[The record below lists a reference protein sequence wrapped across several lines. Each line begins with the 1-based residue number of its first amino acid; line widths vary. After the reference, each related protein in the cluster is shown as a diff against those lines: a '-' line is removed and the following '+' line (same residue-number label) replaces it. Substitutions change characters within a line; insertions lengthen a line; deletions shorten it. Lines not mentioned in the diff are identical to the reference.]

1 MNVKQNNHP
10 NSSNINKNIE
20 MLSIALAI
28 ILTTTLMVNP
38 TVMVNLNEVRAQSA
52 GSSMNTNNNKIIMHF
67 HPHLNTIKF
76 VTEKSKLFSSLD
88 NRESNDSG
96 HNKNDE
102 CSKEAN
108 GKEETTNQVF

>member
-1 MNVKQNNHP
+1 LFKTWNTSKQE
-10 NSSNINKNIE
+10 NIDNKEKIKA
-20 MLSIALAI
+20 LSLAKECYSMKLDL
-28 ILTTTLMVNP
+28 LTNA
-38 TVMVNLNEVRAQSA
+38 TVVSD
-52 GSSMNTNNNKIIMHF
+52 
-67 HPHLNTIKF
+67 TIKF